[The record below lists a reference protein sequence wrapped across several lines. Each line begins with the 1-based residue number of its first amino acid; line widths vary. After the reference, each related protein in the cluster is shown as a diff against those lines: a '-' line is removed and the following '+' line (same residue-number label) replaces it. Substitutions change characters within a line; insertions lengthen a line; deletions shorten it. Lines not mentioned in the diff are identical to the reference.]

1 MKNQIHSC
9 VYVLFMNVYKHDRR
23 KVTRMKNKF
32 SETLFVPVKNTE
44 TGLKFLFDS
53 RDKIRVYTSL
63 DSLHKYLNPDMY
75 DLILRYNI
83 FNFD

>member
-1 MKNQIHSC
+1 
-9 VYVLFMNVYKHDRR
+9 
-23 KVTRMKNKF
+23 MKNKF

-63 DSLHKYLNPDMY
+63 GSLHKYLNSDMY
-75 DLILRYNI
+75 DLILRYSV
-83 FNFD
+83 FNKDEVSNVTNK

>member
-1 MKNQIHSC
+1 
-9 VYVLFMNVYKHDRR
+9 
-23 KVTRMKNKF
+23 MKNKF

-63 DSLHKYLNPDMY
+63 DSLHKYLDPNMY
-75 DLILRYNI
+75 DLILRYSV
-83 FNFD
+83 FNKDEVSNVTNK